1 MAVLMAPR
9 SGCLVV
15 LLVQFMV
22 TAASSLKVADK
33 THTIP
38 FTYVGS
44 GYGDCT
50 ACTECQGDCDRD
62 TQCAGGLVCVHNTMF
77 DAIPGCTDGG
87 GPIPGGMFEGTLDF
101 CAKDPSA
108 ASATGDPHLQNIYGE
123 RFDLMKAGNV
133 TLIHIPRGE
142 PTKNSM
148 LIVEADARRF
158 GESCGELYFQTISI
172 AGAWVDEV
180 RAGGITFTAQ
190 GARDKTLQMPSWT
203 RFGPVELK
211 VARGYTN
218 QGIQYL
224 NFYVKHLGHAG
235 HAVGGLLGEDDHAAE
250 AERGPECQSS
260 IALMEKDFGDV
271 VASVASVA
279 EATFA

>member
-123 RFDLMKAGNV
+123 RFDLMKEGNV
-133 TLIHIPRGE
+133 TLIHIPRGVRTE
-142 PTKNSM
+142 SA
-148 LIVEADARRF
+148 LLVVEADARRF
-158 GESCGELYFQTISI
+158 GGQCEDIYFTTLNVTGSWAFAKRPGGYHYVSTSVVREPADWI
-172 AGAWVDEV
+172 AL
-180 RAGGITFTAQ
+180 GG
-190 GARDKTLQMPSWT
+190 
-203 RFGPVELK
+203 VELK
-211 VARGYTN
+211 VVHGRTPTGT
-218 QGIQYL
+218 QYL
-224 NFYVKHLGHAG
+224 NFHIKHLGMAG
-235 HAVGGLLGEDDHAAE
+235 FAVGGLLGEDDHEDVTAAPASCLRRMSLE
-250 AERGPECQSS
+250 KQRARFPALSASLIAEG
-260 IALMEKDFGDV
+260 AL
-271 VASVASVA
+271 A
-279 EATFA
+279 